1 MKSTNYPSNGITTMF
16 VPEPIA
22 EQYMQMFKCALRRG
36 DPSHAHW
43 VVNEAFRVAKQ
54 EKGNQ
59 IGPNSHLDSFLP
71 LKLANHFNDL
81 GATFVRDLEFIEH
94 RDLRSLENVADQ
106 TVDEVIDVLR
116 RHGVDW

>member
-1 MKSTNYPSNGITTMF
+1 MLVTNHLSNGFTTMF

-22 EQYMQMFKCALRRG
+22 EQYMQMFFCALRRG
-36 DPSHAHW
+36 DCGHAHW
-43 VVNEAFRVAKQ
+43 VVNQAFRVAEQ
-54 EKGNQ
+54 ENGNQ
-59 IGPNSHLDSFLP
+59 IGPDSHLDSFLP
-71 LKLANHFNDL
+71 LKLANHFSDL

-106 TVDEVIDVLR
+106 TVDEVIDVLK